1 MKILIAGRVGSQAAA
16 LSAQLKAQADGF
28 AVTLVGNGEELLDAV
43 RRCAPDVVIVDM
55 ARPDRDGLDSVRT
68 LSAQQALPVV
78 MFVDDDDPDF
88 MEEAISA
95 GVSSY
100 HVHGVALPDIK
111 PVLRTAMAFFKRTLE
126 MSTRLAEAEEQIA
139 ARKTIE
145 TAKRLL
151 MTENGLSEP
160 AAHRYLRSRAMDKQ
174 KKLHEIAEIL
184 LLERR
189 RAGKHHD

>member
-28 AVTLVGNGEELLDAV
+28 AVTLVGDGEELLDAV

-145 TAKRLL
+145 SAKRLL

-184 LLERR
+184 LLERQIE
-189 RAGKHHD
+189 RAHV